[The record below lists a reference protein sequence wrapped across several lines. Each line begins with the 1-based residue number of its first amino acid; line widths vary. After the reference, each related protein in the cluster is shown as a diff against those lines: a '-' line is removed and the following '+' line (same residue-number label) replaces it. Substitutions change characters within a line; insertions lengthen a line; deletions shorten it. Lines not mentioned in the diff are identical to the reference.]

1 MLFTIAM
8 HPRLQATFKAHYE
21 ALISRNGVAN
31 RFGLPA
37 LSFQW
42 GMGDSLY
49 LLEDGQLLIDSMDD
63 PDALPVSIA
72 TNEEY
77 WAALVTVARW
87 LDEPSLLEH
96 LPPRPPHIPPCLIC
110 EGDHWVNSGGRA
122 ISGPRVICPHCGGI
136 GWKQPRRRNAP
147 TD

>member
-1 MLFTIAM
+1 MK
-8 HPRLQATFKAHYE
+8 P
-21 ALISRNGVAN
+21 LISRNGVAN

-77 WAALVTVARW
+77 WAAQAA
-87 LDEPSLLEH
+87 
-96 LPPRPPHIPPCLIC
+96 C
-110 EGDHWVNSGGRA
+110 SGQA
-122 ISGPRVICPHCGGI
+122 KAAAK
-136 GWKQPRRRNAP
+136 WA
-147 TD
+147 